1 MLADSYFKSAYAY
14 FCPSSKSVLYP
25 AGSESPAL
33 HSPARMLN
41 SYKKHH
47 KSYILK
53 RFVAVVRTKTVIPL
67 GG

>member
-14 FCPSSKSVLYP
+14 FCPSSECVLYP
-25 AGSESPAL
+25 AGSDTTAL
-33 HSPARMLN
+33 HSPARMLK
-41 SYKKHH
+41 SYKKNH

-53 RFVAVVRTKTVIPL
+53 RFVAVIRTHSF